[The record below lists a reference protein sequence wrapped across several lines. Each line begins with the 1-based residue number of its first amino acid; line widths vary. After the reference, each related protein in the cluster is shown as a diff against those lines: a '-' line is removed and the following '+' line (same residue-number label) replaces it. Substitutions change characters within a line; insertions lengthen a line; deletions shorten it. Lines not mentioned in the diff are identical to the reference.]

1 MINCYVVLVCF
12 LSYAAAWVLARR
24 RRPRCHKS
32 GKNRA
37 LIALGFGGHL
47 REMYEIVKNLDPE
60 KYEFKFI
67 SDEEDH
73 LTMVAF
79 RERLLDLA
87 IPKKERKQ
95 TGISAPPKDLFYT
108 VTVPKT
114 GRYSKFTL
122 LTTIVKSLLQCLL
135 HIHRIKPDIIITN
148 GPGIAVPLCY
158 AALLF
163 KFTPRKSVKVAY
175 IESCCRVENLSYSG
189 RLVYHIADRFIV
201 LWPQLAAKY
210 PGAIYLGHID
220 RL

>member
-1 MINCYVVLVCF
+1 MINCCVVLVCF

-37 LIALGFGGHL
+37 LIALGFGNITTFITLRSLGGHL

-135 HIHRIKPDIIITN
+135 HIHRIKPDI
-148 GPGIAVPLCY
+148 V
-158 AALLF
+158 
-163 KFTPRKSVKVAY
+163 S
-175 IESCCRVENLSYSG
+175 
-189 RLVYHIADRFIV
+189 DM
-201 LWPQLAAKY
+201 
-210 PGAIYLGHID
+210 
-220 RL
+220 